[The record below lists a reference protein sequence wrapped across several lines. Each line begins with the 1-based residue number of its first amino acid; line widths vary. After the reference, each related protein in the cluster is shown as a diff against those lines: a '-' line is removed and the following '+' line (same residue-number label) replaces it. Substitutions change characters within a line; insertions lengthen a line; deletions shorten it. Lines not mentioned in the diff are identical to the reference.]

1 MQAWL
6 SSLRNNVRNN
16 TVFRLHA
23 TSSLAH
29 HSVVSYCRPKTM
41 SGRPD
46 PYTSAFGKFANQ
58 VSDAG
63 MQGAKS
69 TRILGSQQLPS
80 IGDGAPILD
89 GPPLGPMEAHKPPG
103 QLSAAA
109 YSSGKLNT
117 FAAIGVMPVATP
129 PAVTH
134 SGLLQSITSC
144 SQANPELCQFIS
156 TPQKRRLSIGST
168 FSARA
173 SMAVTDST
181 LLGPKRPRPHKIW
194 KKKYIKAGPLPAP
207 GVTLQ
212 VMVVG
217 DSGLGKTTLIRS
229 LMSTPGERLQFH
241 DGSFTPTSQFLKDPD
256 SLCSTIS
263 WRDDDDRVIW
273 VYKIQDTPG
282 YGDDLNVDRSISQ
295 LTAYIEEQNIKWLGL
310 EQSRDRKD
318 DLTEVEDPRV
328 DICLFAIPPHRMR
341 ALDLKVMYEL
351 GRHVPLVPVVT
362 KADTMSVREAS
373 TYRNDVATKLSN
385 PMLPGI
391 RDKINVFKFER
402 DTLERAGITD
412 HATPTPPFLVV
423 ASNDINEDL
432 NAGDPPVYWPERRYP
447 WGIAEAFNRDHS
459 DLLGLRALLL
469 KEALEEINKTKR
481 QRYEEWRR
489 RALGGVKAGRRL
501 RSILMWTIIPVLVA
515 LQIGRH
521 NIDMEQ
527 VQRKVKSTVHSMR
540 QRIAGLPTTAP
551 APQALPTQTTVVVEQ
566 KKGIPVACCCP
577 LKSSPAVLCCTVLR
591 CASYTIRMQH
601 SDCRVSVAM
610 ADAHTA
616 GAPETAR
623 KRKRRS
629 DAHGQPEITRG
640 QQPSTSAMQ
649 VHVSVAPAGTQ
660 ACSCYFPAGQPPT
673 AAQFSL
679 YALEQSNAKRGKLYT
694 MVGQQDRMQWVGRSQ
709 GEDYAP
715 GAQPVNQVL
724 GVLDKQTGQLSLL
737 PLCGGRV
744 MRMEPRLPGLNYSMD
759 ASQAAGAEEE
769 EGPETREQR
778 LAANK
783 KLVDSF
789 GSTRRRRQLTAREEG
804 VVRVEKL
811 GDAAGT
817 LSDLLTQVAS
827 DAAAQGLTKQQV
839 AAAATDVRLLPP
851 YVLDASSPEEAYP
864 LSTLIPPDV
873 GAALR
878 IGKLLGAAESAE
890 SLQTLREKKWVHE
903 AVLDRI
909 VLLKDPDAAQVKRRA
924 RLLMFLSALL
934 QLKAARPNLAVDLAD
949 GGLERLARSLHLN
962 NDLLEPLLTLFYHT
976 SMEGNRTRYTL
987 SKEGEVRMVAFICVT
1002 SLLVEHN
1009 ATLAPAQF
1017 STLAGA
1023 LRMPTDK
1030 LVARFREVGATCT
1043 PARAVKDVEADTA
1056 APLVAPGRAYTCVLL
1071 PDRSKTLADVLPGI
1085 KLIKRK

>member
-29 HSVVSYCRPKTM
+29 QSVVSYCRPKTM

-89 GPPLGPMEAHKPPG
+89 GPPLGPMEAHKPP
-103 QLSAAA
+103 
-109 YSSGKLNT
+109 
-117 FAAIGVMPVATP
+117 
-129 PAVTH
+129 
-134 SGLLQSITSC
+134 
-144 SQANPELCQFIS
+144 E
-156 TPQKRRLSIGST
+156 RRLSIGST

-194 KKKYIKAGPLPAP
+194 KKKYIKAGLATPPLISILILTS
-207 GVTLQ
+207 TLTQ
-212 VMVVG
+212 LITQHRVMVVG

-521 NIDMEQ
+521 NIDMDQ

-540 QRIAGLPTTAP
+540 QRIA
-551 APQALPTQTTVVVEQ
+551 V
-566 KKGIPVACCCP
+566 
-577 LKSSPAVLCCTVLR
+577 
-591 CASYTIRMQH
+591 QH

-616 GAPETAR
+616 GAPEAAR

-629 DAHGQPEITRG
+629 DAHGHPEITRG

-827 DAAAQGLTKQQV
+827 DAAAQGLTKQQASIV

-890 SLQTLREKKWVHE
+890 SLQSLREKKWVHE

-1056 APLVAPGRAYTCVLL
+1056 APLVTPGRAYTCVLL

>member
-1 MQAWL
+1 
-6 SSLRNNVRNN
+6 
-16 TVFRLHA
+16 
-23 TSSLAH
+23 
-29 HSVVSYCRPKTM
+29 
-41 SGRPD
+41 
-46 PYTSAFGKFANQ
+46 
-58 VSDAG
+58 
-63 MQGAKS
+63 
-69 TRILGSQQLPS
+69 
-80 IGDGAPILD
+80 
-89 GPPLGPMEAHKPPG
+89 
-103 QLSAAA
+103 
-109 YSSGKLNT
+109 
-117 FAAIGVMPVATP
+117 
-129 PAVTH
+129 
-134 SGLLQSITSC
+134 
-144 SQANPELCQFIS
+144 
-156 TPQKRRLSIGST
+156 
-168 FSARA
+168 
-173 SMAVTDST
+173 MAVTDST

-194 KKKYIKAGPLPAP
+194 KKKYIK
-207 GVTLQ
+207 

-521 NIDMEQ
+521 NIDMDQ

-566 KKGIPVACCCP
+566 KKG
-577 LKSSPAVLCCTVLR
+577 
-591 CASYTIRMQH
+591 
-601 SDCRVSVAM
+601 
-610 ADAHTA
+610 
-616 GAPETAR
+616 
-623 KRKRRS
+623 
-629 DAHGQPEITRG
+629 
-640 QQPSTSAMQ
+640 
-649 VHVSVAPAGTQ
+649 
-660 ACSCYFPAGQPPT
+660 
-673 AAQFSL
+673 
-679 YALEQSNAKRGKLYT
+679 
-694 MVGQQDRMQWVGRSQ
+694 W
-709 GEDYAP
+709 
-715 GAQPVNQVL
+715 
-724 GVLDKQTGQLSLL
+724 
-737 PLCGGRV
+737 
-744 MRMEPRLPGLNYSMD
+744 GL
-759 ASQAAGAEEE
+759 
-769 EGPETREQR
+769 
-778 LAANK
+778 
-783 KLVDSF
+783 F
-789 GSTRRRRQLTAREEG
+789 
-804 VVRVEKL
+804 
-811 GDAAGT
+811 
-817 LSDLLTQVAS
+817 
-827 DAAAQGLTKQQV
+827 
-839 AAAATDVRLLPP
+839 
-851 YVLDASSPEEAYP
+851 
-864 LSTLIPPDV
+864 
-873 GAALR
+873 
-878 IGKLLGAAESAE
+878 
-890 SLQTLREKKWVHE
+890 
-903 AVLDRI
+903 
-909 VLLKDPDAAQVKRRA
+909 
-924 RLLMFLSALL
+924 
-934 QLKAARPNLAVDLAD
+934 
-949 GGLERLARSLHLN
+949 
-962 NDLLEPLLTLFYHT
+962 
-976 SMEGNRTRYTL
+976 
-987 SKEGEVRMVAFICVT
+987 
-1002 SLLVEHN
+1002 
-1009 ATLAPAQF
+1009 
-1017 STLAGA
+1017 
-1023 LRMPTDK
+1023 
-1030 LVARFREVGATCT
+1030 
-1043 PARAVKDVEADTA
+1043 
-1056 APLVAPGRAYTCVLL
+1056 
-1071 PDRSKTLADVLPGI
+1071 
-1085 KLIKRK
+1085 